1 MLEGEVVGWRRV
13 TDGAPPGWV
22 QGLTS
27 LSTLVSGTKMR
38 STLIKFEALIQKW
51 IGIIQ
56 KNSPREFLRGHK
68 KKDEGLV
75 ENTRL

>member
-27 LSTLVSGTKMR
+27 PSTLVSGTKMR

-56 KNSPREFLRGHK
+56 KK
-68 KKDEGLV
+68 KKKKP
-75 ENTRL
+75 